1 MIDYN
6 LQSNRVL
13 VTGGSGFI
21 AKHLVQTLKELGVEV
36 LQLNRQAKP
45 EYQIFSSADY
55 VQENITFAD
64 FGKIDL
70 IFHLAAVYSP
80 NSDSATF
87 IEMFNSNVQFS
98 SKIIFDANAH
108 SIPILLTGSYTQS
121 ANGQDFNS
129 MTLYASFKNAVEIIA
144 DYFVKSQGL
153 KCATTRIYESYGY
166 DDKRPKLL
174 YRIIDALLTDKEITL
189 PGADLE
195 LNYVEVNDVVDA
207 LITIGSKIGTN
218 ESLFVYRIS
227 PANTIKL
234 SELITLL
241 ESIVGRSLKKSNLI
255 NSRSHFDVKQTWLS
269 GKVIPDW
276 TPQHLIEQDLHR
288 LVANRREMLGESGAS
303 L

>member
-1 MIDYN
+1 MKDYN
-6 LQSNRVL
+6 LHVNRVL

-21 AKHLVQTLKELGVEV
+21 ARHLVQTLKDLGIEV
-36 LQLNRQAKP
+36 VQLNRQAKIA
-45 EYQIFSSADY
+45 ENIFSSADY

-87 IEMFNSNVQFS
+87 IEMFKSNVQLS
-98 SKIIFDANAH
+98 SKMIFDANAH
-108 SIPILLTGSYTQS
+108 SVPILLTGSYTQS

-129 MTLYASFKNAVEIIA
+129 MTLYASFKNAIEIMA

-174 YRIIDALLTDKEITL
+174 YRIIDALLTNTEITL
-189 PGADLE
+189 PEADLE
-195 LNYVEVNDVVDA
+195 LNYVEVNDLVNA
-207 LITIGSKIGTN
+207 LIEIGSKIATN
-218 ESLFVYRIS
+218 ENFTIYRIS
-227 PANTIKL
+227 PASTIKL
-234 SELITLL
+234 SEIITLL

-269 GKVIPDW
+269 GEVIPNW
-276 TPQHLIEQDLHR
+276 IPQHVIDQDLDR
-288 LVANRREMLGESGAS
+288 LVANRRVMLDQSGAS
-303 L
+303 

>member
-1 MIDYN
+1 MKDYN
-6 LQSNRVL
+6 LHINRVL

-21 AKHLVQTLKELGVEV
+21 ARHLVQTLKDLGIEV
-36 LQLNRQAKP
+36 VQLNRQAKIA
-45 EYQIFSSADY
+45 ENIFSSADY

-87 IEMFNSNVQFS
+87 IEMFKSNVQLS
-98 SKIIFDANAH
+98 SKMIFDANAH
-108 SIPILLTGSYTQS
+108 SVPILLTGSYTQS

-129 MTLYASFKNAVEIIA
+129 MTLYASFKNAVEIMA

-174 YRIIDALLTDKEITL
+174 YRIIDALLTNTEITL
-189 PGADLE
+189 PEADLE
-195 LNYVEVNDVVDA
+195 LNYVEVNDLVNA
-207 LITIGSKIGTN
+207 LIEIGSKIATN
-218 ESLFVYRIS
+218 ENFTIYRIS
-227 PANTIKL
+227 PASTIKL
-234 SELITLL
+234 SEIITLL

-269 GKVIPDW
+269 GEVIPNWIPHHVID
-276 TPQHLIEQDLHR
+276 QDLDR
-288 LVANRREMLGESGAS
+288 LVANRRVMLDQSGAS
-303 L
+303 

>member
-1 MIDYN
+1 MKDYN

-21 AKHLVQTLKELGVEV
+21 AKHLVQTLKNLGVEV
-36 LQLNRQAKP
+36 LQLNRQAKS
-45 EYQIFSSADY
+45 EDQIFSSADY

-87 IEMFNSNVQFS
+87 NEMFKSNVQLS
-98 SKIIFDANAH
+98 SKLIFDANAH
-108 SIPILLTGSYTQS
+108 SVPILLTGSYTQS

-129 MTLYASFKNAVEIIA
+129 MTLYSSFKNAVEIVA
-144 DYFVKSQGL
+144 EYFVKSQGL

-174 YRIIDALLTDKEITL
+174 YRIIDSLLTNTEITL
-189 PGADLE
+189 PAADLE
-195 LNYVEVNDVVDA
+195 LNYVEVNDVVNA
-207 LITIGSKIGTN
+207 LIEIGSKIGRNDNFTI
-218 ESLFVYRIS
+218 YRIS

-234 SELITLL
+234 SELIMLL
-241 ESIVGRSLKKSNLI
+241 ESIVGRSLRKSNQI

-269 GKVIPDW
+269 GEVIANW
-276 TPQHLIEQDLHR
+276 TPHHLINQDLDR
-288 LVANRREMLGESGAS
+288 LVANRREMLGESGA
-303 L
+303 LL